1 MAGPLIGTP
10 ARDVTSTS
18 FRSDDL
24 NDELPDE
31 EGSFM
36 PPPGHDLLT
45 KGTRSSGSLRTPRHA
60 LQLLPNGNAQRPGKA
75 EFTPLLKS
83 VTKNNMSKRIPNSA
97 RRRGH
102 GASETPGLARV
113 DESALSVSSASRHDL
128 SRVPQDFSSSPASTP
143 LAQLPS
149 KNGKVVNDGN
159 MMTLREQENIID
171 KIEKEN
177 FGLKMKIHF
186 LEENLSKR
194 GGEFNQAALKENTDL
209 KVNRITM
216 QRELHKFKKTLAQAE
231 KDAELYRKQLED
243 YRERVRQKKVDE
255 TVRVELASMKSEL
268 QQKEEELESVREKYE
283 RVRSAKDDEA
293 QRLRDEVSDLQ
304 ADLRERDR
312 QLEDREDEID
322 SLKAN
327 AKQGSN
333 STAELEEELESARE
347 EIEGL
352 RHDLD
357 EAKSAKH
364 EAKEQQESAEDRKRR
379 AEQELYELQDE
390 VANKSILPHGLSK
403 QLEERAAKFED
414 DYLELQERFKV
425 LQQSLE
431 EKSQSERSLQERLR
445 HAEREGSS
453 DARHL
458 QQELEAVQLKSESFE
473 RKYNNMAK
481 QVEAVNKELL
491 IKTDEKD
498 LLQSRHDALTAESAQ
513 LQQELS
519 RARKSVATLESSI
532 EQERQRAAQNDSQL
546 RLQHRN
552 ELDQHIDQID
562 TLHREASARDEQ
574 YATEVENWA
583 AEKRVIESA
592 KDKAEEKAS
601 GLQRTVDKLNDA
613 QGTLSSKELRMQQ
626 ALESE
631 KQRHSQEEK
640 VLNKQIDELNQ
651 DLLTKR
657 TTAEEHRTELSN
669 AREELRISLREQALL
684 KEKVTEL
691 EDEIEVLQADIEQE
705 HDLAQQIQQKSSS
718 ASDAQF
724 IKLKKE
730 KADLQEELV
739 NVRLQL
745 DASKRSILSL
755 ETERNELEARLS
767 KPQLQQ
773 DDTFDMQ
780 QDKREFRREKQRLE
794 KELDVIKRERD
805 NLMQTN
811 KDLEE
816 ELDAEVDR
824 ANAKEHKLNIEL
836 DQLRNKQLTASDN
849 NGKELASAK
858 NKIHRLESRIRDLE
872 DTLASHS
879 RNISSPDV
887 DVSGLRLD
895 LEEAR
900 KSETAATKREADL
913 KSNNRDLKM
922 KVNDLEKQLH
932 EARLSE
938 LKSRSP
944 ASSVSSGNFRE
955 LKELRQEVFG
965 VRAQVKI
972 LQDENQI
979 LKRSARRR
987 SQDDTQQA
995 VIQAKLD
1002 SKVDQIENLA
1012 NKLEDQNQLV
1022 DTLRK
1027 DLARIRTERDE
1038 ARKAAKHSRSHDES
1052 VDLQSEI
1059 KRLRAERDDAR
1070 NTTLQIAGRSKEAL
1084 AIKSELFRLRTERGK
1099 ANLRADSIEK
1109 ELDVVQSRYET
1120 LLEKLTSGPARSS
1133 STTEKELR
1141 GLMKEVLWLKAKLR
1155 REQRLRQDLAWTKT
1169 YLENGEQMRVQCN
1182 QVDLRILREM
1192 GVDVERRK
1200 HETKLTPI
1208 QKLRA
1213 GVFCVIAASRLTRMG
1228 DQWRGVKE
1236 IGEALAAKKSAQL
1249 GRGTFREV

>member
-425 LQQSLE
+425 LQQSL
-431 EKSQSERSLQERLR
+431 
-445 HAEREGSS
+445 
-453 DARHL
+453 
-458 QQELEAVQLKSESFE
+458 
-473 RKYNNMAK
+473 
-481 QVEAVNKELL
+481 
-491 IKTDEKD
+491 
-498 LLQSRHDALTAESAQ
+498 
-513 LQQELS
+513 
-519 RARKSVATLESSI
+519 
-532 EQERQRAAQNDSQL
+532 
-546 RLQHRN
+546 
-552 ELDQHIDQID
+552 
-562 TLHREASARDEQ
+562 
-574 YATEVENWA
+574 
-583 AEKRVIESA
+583 
-592 KDKAEEKAS
+592 
-601 GLQRTVDKLNDA
+601 
-613 QGTLSSKELRMQQ
+613 
-626 ALESE
+626 
-631 KQRHSQEEK
+631 
-640 VLNKQIDELNQ
+640 
-651 DLLTKR
+651 
-657 TTAEEHRTELSN
+657 
-669 AREELRISLREQALL
+669 
-684 KEKVTEL
+684 
-691 EDEIEVLQADIEQE
+691 
-705 HDLAQQIQQKSSS
+705 
-718 ASDAQF
+718 
-724 IKLKKE
+724 
-730 KADLQEELV
+730 
-739 NVRLQL
+739 
-745 DASKRSILSL
+745 
-755 ETERNELEARLS
+755 
-767 KPQLQQ
+767 
-773 DDTFDMQ
+773 
-780 QDKREFRREKQRLE
+780 
-794 KELDVIKRERD
+794 
-805 NLMQTN
+805 
-811 KDLEE
+811 
-816 ELDAEVDR
+816 
-824 ANAKEHKLNIEL
+824 
-836 DQLRNKQLTASDN
+836 
-849 NGKELASAK
+849 
-858 NKIHRLESRIRDLE
+858 
-872 DTLASHS
+872 
-879 RNISSPDV
+879 
-887 DVSGLRLD
+887 
-895 LEEAR
+895 
-900 KSETAATKREADL
+900 
-913 KSNNRDLKM
+913 
-922 KVNDLEKQLH
+922 
-932 EARLSE
+932 
-938 LKSRSP
+938 
-944 ASSVSSGNFRE
+944 
-955 LKELRQEVFG
+955 
-965 VRAQVKI
+965 
-972 LQDENQI
+972 
-979 LKRSARRR
+979 
-987 SQDDTQQA
+987 
-995 VIQAKLD
+995 
-1002 SKVDQIENLA
+1002 
-1012 NKLEDQNQLV
+1012 
-1022 DTLRK
+1022 
-1027 DLARIRTERDE
+1027 
-1038 ARKAAKHSRSHDES
+1038 
-1052 VDLQSEI
+1052 
-1059 KRLRAERDDAR
+1059 
-1070 NTTLQIAGRSKEAL
+1070 
-1084 AIKSELFRLRTERGK
+1084 
-1099 ANLRADSIEK
+1099 
-1109 ELDVVQSRYET
+1109 
-1120 LLEKLTSGPARSS
+1120 
-1133 STTEKELR
+1133 
-1141 GLMKEVLWLKAKLR
+1141 
-1155 REQRLRQDLAWTKT
+1155 
-1169 YLENGEQMRVQCN
+1169 
-1182 QVDLRILREM
+1182 
-1192 GVDVERRK
+1192 
-1200 HETKLTPI
+1200 
-1208 QKLRA
+1208 
-1213 GVFCVIAASRLTRMG
+1213 
-1228 DQWRGVKE
+1228 
-1236 IGEALAAKKSAQL
+1236 
-1249 GRGTFREV
+1249 